1 MKGIVDNESLAVIPQ
16 KLIKEF
22 LAGPVQFPGDVQQ
35 MSKIF
40 LASDLP
46 GISDLQNPELIS
58 SGFFVTTSSA
68 QPTGQDRF
76 VVSGKTTIAYQQVGD
91 MGGFGQIAVY
101 QELDNSVAMR
111 GRYLWYKFVFLC
123 DDGQSE

>member
-1 MKGIVDNESLAVIPQ
+1 MKGIVDTESLEIVPQ
-16 KLIKEF
+16 KQIKEF
-22 LAGPVQFPGDVQQ
+22 LAGPVQFPGDAQQ

-46 GISDLQNPELIS
+46 GIGDLQNPELIS
-58 SGFFVTTSSA
+58 SGFFVTTSA
-68 QPTGQDRF
+68 QPIAQDRF
-76 VVSGKTTIAYQQVGD
+76 IVSGKTTIAYQQMGD

-101 QELDNSVAMR
+101 QELDNNIAMR

-123 DDGQSE
+123 DDDQTS

>member
-35 MSKIF
+35 MSIIF

-46 GISDLQNPELIS
+46 GIGDLQNPELLTVC
-58 SGFFVTTSSA
+58 FYATTSTA

-76 VVSGKTTIAYQQVGD
+76 VISGKTTIAYQQVGD

-101 QELDNSVAMR
+101 QELDNSIAMR

-123 DDGQSE
+123 DDDQTS

>member
-40 LASDLP
+40 FASDLP
-46 GISDLQNPELIS
+46 GIGDLQNPELIS

-76 VVSGKTTIAYQQVGD
+76 IISGKTTIAYQRVGD

-101 QELDNSVAMR
+101 QEIDNNIAMR

-123 DDGQSE
+123 DDDQSA

>member
-46 GISDLQNPELIS
+46 GIGDLQNPELLTV
-58 SGFFVTTSSA
+58 GFYATTSTA

-76 VVSGKTTIAYQQVGD
+76 VISGKTTIAYQQVGD

-101 QELDNSVAMR
+101 QELDNSIAMR

-123 DDGQSE
+123 DDVQSE

>member
-58 SGFFVTTSSA
+58 SGFFVKTSSA

-101 QELDNSVAMR
+101 QEIDNNIAMR

-123 DDGQSE
+123 DDDQTS